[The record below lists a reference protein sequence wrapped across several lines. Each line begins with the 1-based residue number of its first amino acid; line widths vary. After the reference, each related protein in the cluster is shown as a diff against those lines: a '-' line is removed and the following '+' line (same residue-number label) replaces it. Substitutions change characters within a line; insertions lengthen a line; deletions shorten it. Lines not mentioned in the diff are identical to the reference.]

1 MEPLAPLPR
10 PSAPPP
16 PPRSLGA
23 ILDAALDLLRR
34 HWVLLVGL
42 CALVQIPAAFA
53 EAALSDEGSTRDLA
67 SDHPWLAAALLFS
80 VLAVPVV
87 TAAVTDACGE
97 FLHGRTTDAG
107 RALRRGLAL
116 APRLVVTGLV
126 LLLLTVVAALP
137 LAAVAQGGAALGP
150 ARGPALVLA
159 AALLLLVVVRFAL
172 LTQVVVLER
181 RWGPAA
187 LVRASRLISGQ
198 VLRVVAVYL
207 VAGLLM
213 GLIGAVAGLALA
225 DLPVFAPV
233 AIGFVQALAFAY
245 TSAVGVVLYEDV
257 RVRRGEADGPGPLTP
272 RAGA

>member
-1 MEPLAPLPR
+1 MEPLAHLPR
-10 PSAPPP
+10 PSTPP

-53 EAALSDEGSTRDLA
+53 EAALSDEGAARDLA
-67 SDHPWLAAALLFS
+67 SEQPWPAAALLFS
-80 VLAVPVV
+80 VLALPVV
-87 TAAVTDACGE
+87 TAAVTDACGD
-97 FLHGRTTDAG
+97 FLHGRATDAG

-116 APRLVVTGLV
+116 APRLLVTGLILV
-126 LLLLTVVAALP
+126 LLTVVAALP
-137 LAAVAQGGAALGP
+137 LAAVVRSGDALGP
-150 ARGPALVLA
+150 ARVPALALA
-159 AALLLLVVVRFAL
+159 VALLVAVGVRFAL

-187 LVRASRLISGQ
+187 LVRASRLVSGQ
-198 VLRVVAVYL
+198 VLRVVAVYV

-213 GLIGAVAGLALA
+213 GLIAAVAGLALA

-257 RVRRGEADGPGPLTP
+257 RARRGEQADGAPPLTP